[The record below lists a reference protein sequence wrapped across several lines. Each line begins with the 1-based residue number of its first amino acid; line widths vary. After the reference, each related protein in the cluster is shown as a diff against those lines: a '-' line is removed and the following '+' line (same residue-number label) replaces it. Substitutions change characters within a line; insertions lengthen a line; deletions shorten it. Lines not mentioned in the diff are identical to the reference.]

1 MDFEHRLMRAESEKE
16 VFSIVIEVSNE
27 VGFPY
32 CSYCIEMPVPFPR
45 RSIIRYDN
53 FPCLGELKQRR
64 PHGRPEVGAAI
75 HQSAKKESFRRS
87 VYANEKMVI
96 SEAIHPAG
104 IRIDWTRRIYSSN
117 GTSGVLSLVSDT
129 RRRAAAVSARKHMTL
144 DRLLLSA
151 HTKFAGLLLG
161 KLMPESRAKLSA
173 RELEVIG
180 WVCEGKTSVEI
191 AIILGLATPTVNFHI
206 KNIVEKMYC
215 VNRTHATAKVVALGL
230 LT

>member
-1 MDFEHRLMRAESEKE
+1 MDFEHRLMRAESENE
-16 VFSIVIEVSNE
+16 VFSIVIDVSNE

-32 CSYCIEMPVPFPR
+32 CSYCIEMPIPFLR

-53 FPCLGELKQRR
+53 FPGHGKLKQRR
-64 PHGRPEVGAAI
+64 SHNRSKAGAAI
-75 HQSAKKESFRRS
+75 YQSGKKESFRRS
-87 VYANEKMVI
+87 VYSNEKMVV
-96 SEAIHPAG
+96 SEAIDAAG
-104 IRIDWTRRIYSSN
+104 IRIDWMGRIYSSN
-117 GTSGVLSLVSDT
+117 GTSGVLSLVSDA
-129 RRRAAAVSARKHMTL
+129 RRRTAGVSARKYMTL
-144 DRLLLSA
+144 NRLLLSA

-161 KLMPESRAKLSA
+161 KLIPESRIKLSA

-180 WVCEGKTSVEI
+180 WVCEGKTSGEI
-191 AIILGLATPTVNFHI
+191 ATILGLATPTVNFHI